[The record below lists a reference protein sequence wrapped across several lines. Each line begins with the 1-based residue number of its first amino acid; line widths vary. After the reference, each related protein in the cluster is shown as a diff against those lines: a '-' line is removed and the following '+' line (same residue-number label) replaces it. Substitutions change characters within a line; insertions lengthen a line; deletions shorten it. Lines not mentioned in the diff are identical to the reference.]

1 MSAATTD
8 HLPHL
13 LAALILIARIGD
25 IGTTYLLSPKLK
37 LEANPIVRRFRW
49 PYALATLLV
58 CFIPYASEPGAVL
71 ILVGSLLV
79 SMSNSLRLW
88 LVRTIGEEE
97 YYRFV
102 VEAAS
107 RANLWESI
115 SLLFLPGI
123 FMSLLALTVYIFY
136 SDPNSEWGF
145 WIAAGIFAYALV
157 LFVYMPVS
165 FMRFRKEA
173 SQMKQVQGKVNIDS

>member
-1 MSAATTD
+1 MNAVTTNN
-8 HLPHL
+8 LPHL
-13 LAALILIARIGD
+13 LAGLILIARLGD
-25 IGTTYLLSPKLK
+25 IGTTYLLTPKLK
-37 LEANPIVRRFRW
+37 LEANPIVRRLRW
-49 PYALATLLV
+49 YYALATLLV
-58 CFIPYASEPGAVL
+58 CLIPYASEPGAVL

-88 LVRTIGEEE
+88 LVRTIGEDE

-102 VEAAS
+102 VDAAG

-115 SLLFLPGI
+115 ALLFLPGF
-123 FMSLLALTVYIFY
+123 FMSLLAYTVYIFY
-136 SDPNSEWGF
+136 SDPESEWGF

-173 SQMKQVQGKVNIDS
+173 AQLKQAQSKNES

>member
-1 MSAATTD
+1 MNTAPIN

-13 LAALILIARIGD
+13 LAGLILIARLGD

-58 CFIPYASEPGAVL
+58 CFIPYVSEPGAVL

-102 VEAAS
+102 VQAAE
-107 RANLWESI
+107 RAKLWESI
-115 SLLFLPGI
+115 ALLFLPGF
-123 FMSLLALTVYIFY
+123 FMCLFALTVYTFY
-136 SDPNSEWGF
+136 SDPNKDWGF

-165 FMRFRKEA
+165 FIRFRREA
-173 SQMKQVQGKVNIDS
+173 RQFKPSNIAID